1 MNKPLNWRHQTKNIN
16 QPDQDFMNKNIGI
29 VALFAVMLSAC
40 SGSKYGLAAKDE
52 KTEMQ
57 IREQQNIIAYDTLSP
72 QSISSIRGG
81 SRGPMSGLI
90 GGAISLATNAIKQKI
105 KEDQK
110 RYYTDYKY
118 ALTDLYFYDQLS
130 SEGPFDPLGMQFQGF
145 RLVRTF
151 ENNGATDTAMIADF
165 ELDAA
170 NPYEIINNSIFR
182 LKLKQLTL
190 NYAKVKLPKNNK
202 ILNMD
207 FEISFN
213 TSYVNSAGVLF
224 RNVELGNFFFSIRN
238 APLDKTVP
246 GYAAYYEKLKDQK
259 IDGQSFIVPRSYGYH
274 IPENSIPEISYSQG
288 AYTINVKVKESS
300 KNKFVNQLI
309 IDNSG
314 KMVDALGDKIKDLS
328 K

>member
-1 MNKPLNWRHQTKNIN
+1 MNKQ
-16 QPDQDFMNKNIGI
+16 IGVI
-29 VALFAVMLSAC
+29 AISALLLSAC

-52 KTEMQ
+52 KTQML
-57 IREQQNIIAYDTLSP
+57 IREKRNIIAYDTLTP
-72 QSISSIRGG
+72 QPISSIRGG

-90 GGAISLATNAIKQKI
+90 GGAISLATNAVKQKI

-130 SEGPFDPLGMQFQGF
+130 SEGPFDPLGMQFHGF
-145 RLVRTF
+145 RLMRTF
-151 ENNGATDTAMIADF
+151 ENKGVMDTAMIADF
-165 ELDAA
+165 ELDDS

-213 TSYVNSAGVLF
+213 TSYVNGQGVLF

-238 APLDKTVP
+238 APLDKAAP
-246 GYAAYYEKLKDQK
+246 GYTDYYNKLKGMK

-274 IPENSIPEISYSQG
+274 IPENNIPEISFSQG